1 MVPATGLDYTIVAH
15 QFLNWCAATVHRTVA
30 FSLFESDYQ
39 QKEKRETERSLFF
52 LGAGNRTRTGTLLR
66 ARDFK
71 SLVST
76 DFTMPA
82 WLLTNDSTLFPFR
95 QVMEQK
101 NRITAGQCSM
111 QRQVNNAP
119 GTNPVP
125 DDPFLS
131 WNPRSAVQRYRILYY
146 PPSALPDT

>member
-1 MVPATGLDYTIVAH
+1 MGAANKAAPIIFIISIMDISNRTRLHYSGTPVFELV
-15 QFLNWCAATVHRTVA
+15 CATVHRTVA
-30 FSLFESDYQ
+30 FNLFESDYLY
-39 QKEKRETERSLFF
+39 KRKKHPNWGAFF
-52 LGAGNRTRTGTLLR
+52 VGAGNRTRTGTLFT

-82 WLLTNDSTLFPFR
+82 WLLRNDSTLFPFR

-111 QRQVNNAP
+111 QRQANNAP
-119 GTNPVP
+119 GTNPAP
-125 DDPFLS
+125 DGPFLS
-131 WNPRSAVQRYRILYY
+131 
-146 PPSALPDT
+146 